1 MSEILKKIGTKSKN
15 AAKEVFYFLTSG
27 VFLKNFLGV
36 LTFTGL
42 VLLLTSTWMHCYTNH
57 GESLQVH
64 DYVGMQLEDVIKKA
78 EDRSFEIFITD
89 SIFLVGKPPHTIL
102 EQSPVALS
110 RVKKNRKIY
119 LTVTKSTPDEV
130 LLPALDGGNDDYN
143 QYSKKMKRLS
153 MSSKIVGRRF
163 SNKLEENTIL
173 EVIHA
178 GDTITSEL
186 STGYKI
192 PMGSLVEFI
201 VTSKGG
207 GRVEIPNLVC
217 KKYDAAKFL
226 VGNYNLNIG
235 SIVKDATV
243 SNQYS
248 AYVWKQIPRYSPSGS
263 IRIGE
268 QIDIYLTQY
277 KPDNC
282 TGNAPPPRTD
292 RVEEQKTEA
301 VETGADGGEPE
312 AENKTLE
319 ELMNELSQD
328 PVNIEAPPAQP
339 GGNSEEENE
348 DF

>member
-1 MSEILKKIGTKSKN
+1 MSELFKKIGAKSKI
-15 AAKEVFYFLTSG
+15 AFKETFYFLSSG
-27 VFLKNFLGV
+27 IFLKNLLGV

-42 VLLLTSTWMHCYTNH
+42 ILLMSMLWMHCYTNH

-64 DYVGMQLEDVIKKA
+64 DYVGMQLEDVVKKA

-89 SIFLVGKPPHTIL
+89 SIFLVGKPPHTVL

-119 LTVTKSTPDEV
+119 LTITKSTPDEV
-130 LLPALDGGNDDYN
+130 LMPALDGGNDDFN

-153 MSSKIVGRRF
+153 MSSKIVGRQF

-173 EVIHA
+173 EVIYD

-186 STGYKI
+186 GKGYKI

-207 GRVEIPNLVC
+207 GRVEIPNLIC
-217 KKYDAAKFL
+217 KKYDAVKFL

-235 SIVKDATV
+235 SVVSDATV
-243 SNQYS
+243 TNQSN
-248 AYVWKQIPRYSPSGS
+248 AYVWRQVPRYSSSGS

-282 TGNAPPPRTD
+282 SGDASPPKPRKEIK
-292 RVEEQKTEA
+292 EE
-301 VETGADGGEPE
+301 EPE
-312 AENKTLE
+312 EEEVEDKTLE
-319 ELMNELSQD
+319 ELMNEMSED
-328 PVNIEAPPAQP
+328 PINIEVPPAEP
-339 GGNSEEENE
+339 GGGSEEENE